1 MRLPNLNGLKAFEA
15 AARLRSMKAAAE
27 ELRVSASAVSQLI
40 GLLEDELGVALFTRG
55 HRRLALTPAGQ
66 LLMPAVT
73 NGFRLVVDAAERVR
87 REPEG
92 AILTV
97 STTAFFAETWLIPRL
112 DAFAAAFPAIDLQII
127 SGAALASLRD
137 GEADVAIRHGL
148 GIYPRMQADLLAAPP
163 VVPVAAPGLV
173 ARRGRPA
180 APAELMPWPKLHD
193 ADRRAWREYFA
204 VYGLADLEPARGP
217 SFDDAALLAAA
228 IRAGRG
234 AGLLP
239 EPAARALAEAGQ
251 VETLGEAVTINL
263 LGYYLVTPI
272 DTLRRPLIAAFR
284 EWALQEAGA

>member
-1 MRLPNLNGLKAFEA
+1 MRMPNLNGLKAFEA
-15 AARLRSMKAAAE
+15 AARLRSMKDAAE
-27 ELRVSASAVSQLI
+27 ELHVSPSAVSQLI

-55 HRRLALTPAGQ
+55 HRRLALTSAGQ
-66 LLMPAVT
+66 LLMPAVA

-112 DAFAAAFPAIDLQII
+112 ESFAAAFPAIDLQIT

-148 GIYPRMQADLLAAPP
+148 GIYPGMRADLLAAPP
-163 VVPVAAPGLV
+163 VLPVAAPALSV
-173 ARRGRPA
+173 RRGRPA
-180 APAELMPWPKLHD
+180 TPADLMPWPKLHD
-193 ADRRAWREYFA
+193 ADRRAWSEYFA
-204 VYGLADLEPARGP
+204 VYGLVDLEPARGP

-228 IRAGRG
+228 IRAGSG

-251 VETLGEAVTINL
+251 VETLGQPVTINQ

-272 DTLRRPLIAAFR
+272 DALRRPLIAAFR
-284 EWALQEAGA
+284 EWALKEAGA